1 MPLGSHLQTTS
12 VAVPSLAGEVFL
24 AERKNILR
32 EKNKKSGK
40 INMAVTTVFANLHFQ
55 AYFDA
60 KIVECCPNQG
70 IMRIKNAH
78 DKQCSF

>member
-1 MPLGSHLQTTS
+1 
-12 VAVPSLAGEVFL
+12 
-24 AERKNILR
+24 
-32 EKNKKSGK
+32 
-40 INMAVTTVFANLHFQ
+40 MAVTTVFGKQKFQ

-78 DKQCSF
+78 DKQCSL